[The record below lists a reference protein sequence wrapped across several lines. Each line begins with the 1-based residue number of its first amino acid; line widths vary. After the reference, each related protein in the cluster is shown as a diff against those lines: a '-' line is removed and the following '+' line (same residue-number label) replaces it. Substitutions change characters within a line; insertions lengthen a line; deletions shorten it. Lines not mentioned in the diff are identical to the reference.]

1 MTVKTFVIAATI
13 LMLMLTTTISNLS
26 AQNATTN
33 ASNVARNLGLSAN
46 QTASELG
53 KNVSAVLNKA
63 GERVGSTL
71 NELGQNMSGVG
82 SELGS
87 EILNET
93 EQTAKKVGIGAAD
106 VLSNI
111 SGEIKEGI
119 ADK

>member
-1 MTVKTFVIAATI
+1 MDLKA
-13 LMLMLTTTISNLS
+13 L
-26 AQNATTN
+26 
-33 ASNVARNLGLSAN
+33 
-46 QTASELG
+46 
-53 KNVSAVLNKA
+53 LNKA

-93 EQTAKKVGIGAAD
+93 EQTAKKVGLGAAD

-111 SGEIKEGI
+111 SGELKEGI
-119 ADK
+119 TDK

>member
-1 MTVKTFVIAATI
+1 MTVQIFGIAAMI
-13 LMLMLTTTISNLS
+13 LMLTLT
-26 AQNATTN
+26 ATTN
-33 ASNVARNLGLSAN
+33 ASNAVGNMTASAN

-82 SELGS
+82 EELGS

-93 EQTAKKVGIGAAD
+93 EHTAKKVGLGAAD

-119 ADK
+119 TDK

>member
-1 MTVKTFVIAATI
+1 MTVNIFIIAAAV
-13 LMLMLTTTISNLS
+13 LMFSLIVTISNLN
-26 AQNATTN
+26 AQNAAKVSPN
-33 ASNVARNLGLSAN
+33 H
-46 QTASELG
+46 TASELG

-71 NELGQNMSGVG
+71 NELGQNISGVG

-93 EQTAKKVGIGAAD
+93 EQTAKKVGLGAAD

-111 SGEIKEGI
+111 SGELKEGI
-119 ADK
+119 TDK